1 VLLCIVVSEWSLG
14 NKQMDAL
21 NVLVCFEME
30 FGREV
35 LAALRA
41 DNGAGRANR

>member
-1 VLLCIVVSEWSLG
+1 MDVL
-14 NKQMDAL
+14 D
-21 NVLVCFEME
+21 VLVCFEME

-41 DNGAGRANR
+41 DNGAGRTKR